1 MFQSKRRYI
10 TGFDGLRALSVIAVI
25 LYHLNTTVFKGGF
38 LGVPVF
44 MGISGYLITD
54 HLLDEY
60 EMTGRFDYLN
70 FWKKRIRRLYPTL
83 LAMLL
88 GTSAYIFLFA
98 RNLLYQLWQ
107 VVLTNLIYVYNW
119 WQIIHRQSYFQ
130 QFAGSQSPFTHLW
143 TLSIEGQFYLLW
155 PLLAVL
161 LMKIFKRK
169 NAVFLAA
176 IILAAFSAGLMC
188 VLYVPNADPS
198 RLYYGTD
205 TRMFSILLG
214 AALAVIWPS
223 RELSNQ
229 IGEAQKLTL
238 EITGAVAFAGMLY
251 FLLTADGQSIFIYY
265 GGMLLFSL
273 LTTLMIA
280 VVAQPAS
287 IWNRILTN
295 RLFSWLGSR
304 SYAIYVYQLPVMVF
318 FEAKFTNLAAHPVL
332 YPLIETLIILVISEL
347 SYRLV
352 ERPWRRAQ
360 AWKKRLNQLQF
371 NWLKPQNWCLRHGW
385 SALLLIVAMIGIAGI
400 VDSTFVFSS
409 PAEHSALAQKL
420 AENSKNQQK
429 VDQARSKQNTSSA
442 ADQTTTSS
450 TAAKQNSS
458 AATASS
464 ASSSSAETDTD
475 FTKYGI
481 SQAQL
486 QQAQT
491 LPLTAV
497 GDSVM
502 LASQPELSRIFPK
515 MYINA
520 TVGRQI
526 KDAAGYLKGLAN
538 RHLLAKNVLIG
549 LGTNGPIQ
557 PAEMQAVMDA
567 VGNQRQVYWIN
578 VRVPSKPW
586 QNQVNDF
593 LQTAAHK
600 YPNLKVIDWY
610 GYSNSQSSWFYS
622 DQTHPNNTGE
632 LHYTAFVA
640 KTILTDQN

>member
-10 TGFDGLRALSVIAVI
+10 TGFDGLRALAVIAVI

-54 HLLDEY
+54 HLFDEY

-70 FWKKRIRRLYPTL
+70 FWGKRIRRLYPTL

-107 VVLTNLIYVYNW
+107 IVLTNLIYVYNW
-119 WQIIHRQSYFQ
+119 WQIIHQQSYFQ
-130 QFAGSQSPFTHLW
+130 QFAGNQSPFTHLW
-143 TLSIEGQFYLLW
+143 TLSIEGQFYLFW

-161 LMKIFKRK
+161 LMKIFKHR

-188 VLYVPNADPS
+188 VLYVPNSDPS

-214 AALAVIWPS
+214 AALAVVWPS
-223 RELSNQ
+223 KRLSKQ
-229 IGEAQKLTL
+229 IGRAQKLTL
-238 EITGAVAFAGMLY
+238 EITGAVAFGGMLY
-251 FLLTADGQSIFIYY
+251 FLLAADGQSVFIYY

-287 IWNRILTN
+287 NWNRILTN

-318 FEAKFTNLAAHPVL
+318 FEAKFTNLATHPVL
-332 YPLIETLIILVISEL
+332 YPLTETLIILVLSEL
-347 SYRLV
+347 SYRLIEKPARHGQGLKKIV
-352 ERPWRRAQ
+352 
-360 AWKKRLNQLQF
+360 WKKQLNF
-371 NWLKPQNWCLRHGW
+371 GSLKSKSWRLRHSW
-385 SALLLIVAMIGIAGI
+385 QALLLIVAVTGVVGII
-400 VDSTFVFSS
+400 DSTFVISS
-409 PAEHSALAQKL
+409 PTEHSALAQKL

-429 VDQARSKQNTSSA
+429 VDQAKSKPSRSLSA
-442 ADQTTTSS
+442 TAGS
-450 TAAKQNSS
+450 TATKQSSSS
-458 AATASS
+458 AATSS
-464 ASSSSAETDTD
+464 TQSNLAGTVTSFE
-475 FTKYGI
+475 KYGI

-486 QQAQT
+486 QQAQK
-491 LPLTAV
+491 LPLTAI

-502 LASQPELSRIFPK
+502 LASQPELSQIFPK

-520 TVGRQI
+520 VVGRQA
-526 KDAAGYLKGLAN
+526 KDAAGYLKELAAK
-538 RHLLAKNVLIG
+538 HLLAKKVLIG

-557 PAEMQAVMDA
+557 PAEMQAVMST
-567 VGNQRQVYWIN
+567 VGSHRQVYWIN

-586 QNQVNDF
+586 QNQVNNF
-593 LQTAAHK
+593 LQVTAHK

-610 GYSNSQSSWFYS
+610 GYSNSQPSWFYS

-632 LHYTAFVA
+632 LYYTAFVA
-640 KTILTDQN
+640 KTILADPK